1 MPNILDRMLD
11 AATNRRYGQPAS
23 TMIREARAFR
33 AVAQE
38 EPWRFS
44 PIGPTL
50 RELDSETMDWLMNT
64 LGYETIGYLGGKPT
78 LTATEN
84 DRIACVKRI
93 RHLYCYDVLVN
104 RSVGVWTDYGFGEDV
119 ALTVTAEGESKEGE
133 CQALWDAFWTDPEN
147 EPIFGARHLQELSN
161 QLLVDGELFMALFAS
176 KTAGSVIGDG
186 KVIVRLVPT
195 EQITELVAPPDDNA
209 TPGYFKRAY
218 LDANGSQVTIYY
230 PNLQASAARRK
241 RARDLLPSGSRFA
254 EDERPGTDVCML
266 QVPFKLINGRGWPL
280 PSASYRWA
288 EEYTQFLRDRAAIN
302 RAINAYTSKA
312 KVKGGTRGV
321 AAVKAA
327 FASTIGQ
334 GTYGYETNPPAGAGS
349 TLITN
354 EAVDWQRLPMASG
367 ASDARVDGMALLSEY
382 AAGVA
387 LPPFL
392 LGRTDTMQNRAT
404 ADTSLQPTL
413 RAWNRYQT
421 FWASIFTDLCNYV
434 LDCAEQY
441 GVRPVKYT
449 GREIMVSLD
458 SPLETDFYELTKAI
472 NESVGASTLRAQ
484 EASRILL
491 ERPELN
497 IPNPSAVW
505 DEMYGEAQAQS
516 ESETPEEEP
525 NPEPAEELHREML
538 IQLAREAWFTA
549 PSEEQRI
556 AARIFTEENGAIVE
570 GSASSGN
577 FGHAGIPG
585 HRGGQR
591 VWRRI

>member
-1 MPNILDRMLD
+1 
-11 AATNRRYGQPAS
+11 
-23 TMIREARAFR
+23 
-33 AVAQE
+33 
-38 EPWRFS
+38 
-44 PIGPTL
+44 
-50 RELDSETMDWLMNT
+50 
-64 LGYETIGYLGGKPT
+64 
-78 LTATEN
+78 
-84 DRIACVKRI
+84 
-93 RHLYCYDVLVN
+93 
-104 RSVGVWTDYGFGEDV
+104 
-119 ALTVTAEGESKEGE
+119 
-133 CQALWDAFWTDPEN
+133 
-147 EPIFGARHLQELSN
+147 
-161 QLLVDGELFMALFAS
+161 
-176 KTAGSVIGDG
+176 
-186 KVIVRLVPT
+186 
-195 EQITELVAPPDDNA
+195 
-209 TPGYFKRAY
+209 
-218 LDANGSQVTIYY
+218 
-230 PNLQASAARRK
+230 
-241 RARDLLPSGSRFA
+241 
-254 EDERPGTDVCML
+254 
-266 QVPFKLINGRGWPL
+266 
-280 PSASYRWA
+280 
-288 EEYTQFLRDRAAIN
+288 
-302 RAINAYTSKA
+302 
-312 KVKGGTRGV
+312 
-321 AAVKAA
+321 
-327 FASTIGQ
+327 
-334 GTYGYETNPPAGAGS
+334 
-349 TLITN
+349 
-354 EAVDWQRLPMASG
+354 
-367 ASDARVDGMALLSEY
+367 MALLSEY

-449 GREIMVSLD
+449 GREIMVGLD